1 MMVKHIFGRFGRSVI
16 VALIVGAT
24 LLSVSIWRSA
34 AVRKQNNGVIF
45 ENGKFDL
52 SKVGTPEER
61 ARHREHFIASIR
73 EGISAIRLPSAD
85 SSGQD
90 IRVGVDSLAGFI
102 QTRTGIR
109 LPETTRTHLA
119 TLEAATRKTGKGG
132 ISIDKLSKVLTK
144 WVLDRVSTLTDREV
158 DAVEDSLRGFTTPE
172 LAANP
177 PPKLAELGQ
186 RKNLHLRGSVMVHES
201 MAAGLLKSIRDRAA
215 AGDETL
221 KQEAYRLVRD
231 ELGKRVTTLSEA
243 VPGVLGEPSPDVA
256 DVRLTPLQ
264 SFLLV
269 YSVLSDDPLTNDQV
283 NLEKAMRARWEW
295 AVSRGG
301 GGYFPPPDGHYAY
314 GANGYLYSSPLD
326 LFFSEKALG
335 RLMASLDR
343 RRTL

>member
-1 MMVKHIFGRFGRSVI
+1 MVKHIFGRFGRGVI
-16 VALIVGAT
+16 VALVVGGT

-45 ENGKFDL
+45 QNGKYDL
-52 SKVGTPEER
+52 SQVGTPEER

-85 SSGQD
+85 SSAQD
-90 IRVGVDSLAGFI
+90 IQGAVDSLAGFI

-109 LPETTRTHLA
+109 LPEATRTHLA
-119 TLEAATRKTGKGG
+119 TLEAATRKTGRGS
-132 ISIDKLSKVLTK
+132 ISIDKLSKILTN
-144 WVLDRVSTLTDREV
+144 WVLDRAATLTDREV
-158 DAVEDSLRGFTTPE
+158 DAAEDSLRGFTTPD

-186 RKNLHLRGSVMVHES
+186 RKNLHLRASVMVHES

-231 ELGKRVTTLSEA
+231 EVGKRVTTLSQA
-243 VPGVLGEPSPDVA
+243 VPGVFGTPDA
-256 DVRLTPLQ
+256 AEVRLTPLR

-269 YSVLSDDPLTNDQV
+269 YSVVSDDPLTNDQA

-295 AVSRGG
+295 AISRGG

-326 LFFSEKALG
+326 LFFNEKALG

-343 RRTL
+343 GRTL